1 MLRRVER
8 GGASITTRRF
18 AGSRERQSQSGRSD
32 MEFYLSFADLF
43 ERLPNKI
50 AVTFI
55 PVFLFTILV
64 EAVVIQARH
73 GDYSWKNTGISTL
86 VAVGHL
92 LTQAAAHG
100 IIFGVI
106 AAAVYQIRLTTIPV
120 SWANW
125 PSLIVLFL
133 LTDLAFYVEHRCSHR
148 IRLLWASHSVHHS
161 TERMVVSAAFRL
173 SWTPILSGVFLF
185 YLPIVWIGYDPV
197 WVFGMVSASLT
208 YQFFIHTEL
217 IKRIGWL
224 DWVINTPS
232 AHRVH
237 HASNPEYID
246 KNFGGVL
253 MIWDHL
259 FGTYQAELPKIK
271 IRYGLSH
278 PRSSPTN
285 PFVIAYEDFWRL
297 LKEIAGGRGWHAW
310 LRSVLGPPA

>member
-1 MLRRVER
+1 
-8 GGASITTRRF
+8 
-18 AGSRERQSQSGRSD
+18 

-55 PVFLFTILV
+55 PVFLFTILA
-64 EAVVIQARH
+64 EALVIQARH
-73 GDYSWKNTGISTL
+73 GSYPWKNTGISTL
-86 VAVGHL
+86 LAVGHL

-100 IIFGVI
+100 VIFGFI
-106 AAAVYQIRLTTIPV
+106 AAAIYEVRLTTIPV
-120 SWANW
+120 SWGNW
-125 PSLIVLFL
+125 QSLIELFL

-217 IKRIGWL
+217 IKRIAWL

-237 HASNPEYID
+237 HASNSEYID

-259 FGTYQAELPKIK
+259 FGTYQAELPDIK
-271 IRYGLSH
+271 ICYGLSH
-278 PRSSPTN
+278 PRSSPSN
-285 PFVIAYEDFWRL
+285 PFVIAYEDFWRIY
-297 LKEIAGGRGWHAW
+297 KEVASGPGWHAW
-310 LRSVLGPPA
+310 IRSVLGPPA

>member
-1 MLRRVER
+1 
-8 GGASITTRRF
+8 
-18 AGSRERQSQSGRSD
+18 

-55 PVFLFTILV
+55 PVFLFAILI

-100 IIFGVI
+100 LIFGVI
-106 AAAVYQIRLTTIPV
+106 AAAVYQVRLTTIPV
-120 SWANW
+120 SWSNW

-197 WVFGMVSASLT
+197 WVFGIVSASLT

-224 DWVINTPS
+224 DWIINTPS

-253 MIWDHL
+253 MVWDHL

-297 LKEIAGGRGWHAW
+297 LKEIAGSRGWHAW
-310 LRSVLGPPA
+310 VRSVLGPPT